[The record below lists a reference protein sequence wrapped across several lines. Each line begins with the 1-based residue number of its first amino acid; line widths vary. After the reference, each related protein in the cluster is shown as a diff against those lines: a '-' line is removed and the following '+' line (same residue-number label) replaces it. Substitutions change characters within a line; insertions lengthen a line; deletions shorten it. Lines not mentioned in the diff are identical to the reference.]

1 MTAVDEAQWPV
12 LARFDVYNQ
21 LKLWSGHGAGGQTVR
36 AAEEVERSM
45 LLKQVRRASER
56 ELLARK
62 LERGALRRM
71 RYVHWAA
78 AQLLSAAP
86 VLPLHEA
93 RVEME
98 TEMTWASDGER
109 AAPFTLL
116 RPLLLMH
123 FDAVLPIFL
132 LCAHNDD
139 VVHAALFEAALFQPL
154 DADAAETCAA
164 VRYLKMAAAA
174 LDAPPADELSAV
186 HVSAAEMDASLND
199 NAAAVL
205 FWAFLFLVAPERT
218 FRRDALGVIYAM
230 LHEFGLKL
238 GEEDGDQAGGRR
250 RRRSRPSSPRRARGW
265 TSSGSSRPSTSS
277 PRRARGSGCRRRRRR
292 RTGRRRRAAGRRC
305 GRRPNRRR
313 RAGGALVD
321 RDAVAAAEP
330 ARRHE
335 PRAARR
341 ASGASSAPPQLVEP
355 GRRMSMSPPGRRSS
369 GSPASSGRRRSR
381 SPSLS
386 SASRAGRDRSH
397 TEQEP
402 RGRCTRWWRRASSAP
417 AASEAARRPALSSRS
432 RC

>member
-1 MTAVDEAQWPV
+1 MRLVRLLTQHRSLPLVLAACPELLTLLIGFLKTAADELFLPARTLLRTGKPTHGLLNSMKPDEQLPYAVDYLVALGGLGDSLCRRRDQLEHPEFAPLMTAVDEAQWPV

-45 LLKQVRRASER
+45 LLKQVRRSSER

-205 FWAFLFLVAPERT
+205 FWAFLFLR
-218 FRRDALGVIYAM
+218 
-230 LHEFGLKL
+230 
-238 GEEDGDQAGGRR
+238 
-250 RRRSRPSSPRRARGW
+250 RPSAP
-265 TSSGSSRPSTSS
+265 
-277 PRRARGSGCRRRRRR
+277 
-292 RTGRRRRAAGRRC
+292 
-305 GRRPNRRR
+305 
-313 RAGGALVD
+313 
-321 RDAVAAAEP
+321 
-330 ARRHE
+330 
-335 PRAARR
+335 
-341 ASGASSAPPQLVEP
+341 SGA
-355 GRRMSMSPPGRRSS
+355 
-369 GSPASSGRRRSR
+369 
-381 SPSLS
+381 
-386 SASRAGRDRSH
+386 
-397 TEQEP
+397 
-402 RGRCTRWWRRASSAP
+402 TRWA
-417 AASEAARRPALSSRS
+417 
-432 RC
+432 

>member
-1 MTAVDEAQWPV
+1 M
-12 LARFDVYNQ
+12 
-21 LKLWSGHGAGGQTVR
+21 
-36 AAEEVERSM
+36 
-45 LLKQVRRASER
+45 
-56 ELLARK
+56 
-62 LERGALRRM
+62 
-71 RYVHWAA
+71 
-78 AQLLSAAP
+78 
-86 VLPLHEA
+86 LPLHEA

-238 GEEDGDQAGGRR
+238 GEYETDKRWPKKKEVEAVVAAPCEGLDIFWFFTPFDQLAATGEGLGLPPSPTPSNRSPSPSRR
-250 RRRSRPSSPRRARGW
+250 PSMRSPPKSPPKSPSRRRS
-265 TSSGSSRPSTSS
+265 ST
-277 PRRARGSGCRRRRRR
+277 
-292 RTGRRRRAAGRRC
+292 
-305 GRRPNRRR
+305 
-313 RAGGALVD
+313 
-321 RDAVAAAEP
+321 DAVAAAEP

-335 PRAARR
+335 PRARAARER
-341 ASGASSAPPQLVEP
+341 REPRAPPQLVEP
-355 GRRMSMSPPGRRSS
+355 
-369 GSPASSGRRRSR
+369 
-381 SPSLS
+381 
-386 SASRAGRDRSH
+386 RAADVDVAARAAELVGLAGVVGAAALALAVALVGERGGRDRSH
-397 TEQEP
+397 TEQELARP
-402 RGRCTRWWRRASSAP
+402 VHQMV
-417 AASEAARRPALSSRS
+417 AARLVGAGGFGSGASADLSSRS

>member
-1 MTAVDEAQWPV
+1 MRLVRLLTQHRSLPLVLAACPELLTLLIGFLKTAADELFLPARTLLRTGKPTHGLLNSMKPDEQLPYAVDYLVALGGLGDSLCRRRDQLEHPEFAPLMTAVDEAQWPV

-78 AQLLSAAP
+78 AQLLSACP

-139 VVHAALFEAALFQPL
+139 VVHAALFEAALSDEGTALIVAAYRAHACACTSRDDEHFDEELQVAQVRYSHALRRVKRDHHDSLFCGWSERSWAEVVKFTVRCAAIDLPIP
-154 DADAAETCAA
+154 AAEEAA
-164 VRYLKMAAAA
+164 QRIGI
-174 LDAPPADELSAV
+174 DWP
-186 HVSAAEMDASLND
+186 
-199 NAAAVL
+199 
-205 FWAFLFLVAPERT
+205 
-218 FRRDALGVIYAM
+218 
-230 LHEFGLKL
+230 
-238 GEEDGDQAGGRR
+238 Q
-250 RRRSRPSSPRRARGW
+250 
-265 TSSGSSRPSTSS
+265 
-277 PRRARGSGCRRRRRR
+277 
-292 RTGRRRRAAGRRC
+292 
-305 GRRPNRRR
+305 
-313 RAGGALVD
+313 
-321 RDAVAAAEP
+321 AVAAWKACMP
-330 ARRHE
+330 
-335 PRAARR
+335 PRPTAV
-341 ASGASSAPPQLVEP
+341 S
-355 GRRMSMSPPGRRSS
+355 
-369 GSPASSGRRRSR
+369 
-381 SPSLS
+381 
-386 SASRAGRDRSH
+386 
-397 TEQEP
+397 
-402 RGRCTRWWRRASSAP
+402 
-417 AASEAARRPALSSRS
+417 
-432 RC
+432 